1 MSPNRALSIT
11 SGETILLIQLRAMG
25 DTLLLTPLIRS
36 LKQSYPEVHID
47 VLAELLPAQVL
58 ENNPYIRKVHLA
70 PRQGSG
76 FQKYISLLRMLRRQR
91 YMLAIDFLS
100 TPGSALL
107 TKLSGAEK
115 RIGYRLRGRTW
126 AYNHPAKRR
135 IQPVY
140 NPLTKFDL
148 VKALNVEPDSLELDI
163 FIDAEAERFAENAW
177 YEFGFDDLTTVCALA
192 PWSKRAW
199 RRWDISTWLEVMHR
213 ISSRNPVNWLLFA
226 AGSERAE
233 LNELENAQDIDVH
246 WAGTKHLLQ
255 AAALMKRCRAMLCAD
270 NGLKH
275 IAVAVGLPALTIY
288 TGSDPQVWNTPNDLR
303 YPFFDLRDFYDKE
316 KTIEKI
322 SKRFKQLH

>member
-1 MSPNRALSIT
+1 MSPNRTLSIT

-36 LKQSYPEVHID
+36 LKQSYPEVYID
-47 VLAELLPAQVL
+47 VLAEPLPAQVL
-58 ENNPYIRKVHLA
+58 ENNPYIRKVHSA
-70 PRQGSG
+70 PRRGSS
-76 FQKYISLLRMLRRQR
+76 FRKYIPLLRVLRRQR
-91 YMLAIDFLS
+91 YTLAIDFLS

-126 AYNHPAKRR
+126 TYTHPAERR
-135 IQPVY
+135 TQPVY

-148 VKALNVEPDSLELDI
+148 VKVLNVEPDSLELDV
-163 FIDAEAERFAENAW
+163 FIDAEEERFAENTW
-177 YEFGFDDLTTVCALA
+177 CEFGFDDSTAVCALA

-199 RRWDISTWLEVMHR
+199 RRWDINAWLEIMRR
-213 ISSRNPVNWLLFA
+213 ISVDNEVRWLLFA
-226 AGSERAE
+226 AEGERAE
-233 LNELENAQDIDVH
+233 MHELKNAQDINIR

-288 TGSDPQVWNTPNDLR
+288 TGSDPQVWNPLDDLR
-303 YPFFDLRDFYDKE
+303 YPFFDLRDLHE
-316 KTIEKI
+316 KRKLIGKIVEK
-322 SKRFKQLH
+322 FKQLC